1 MFSFLMFCCLIF
13 QFCYFNYVSRTRVKY
28 LFRATSRE
36 YSAVAGVP
44 CSDFLDYSGR
54 YLGEAAEWARQ
65 ELIERHLQQKLVVQG
80 EPFHESCTSRNG
92 EYRSRTSLH
101 PVQPFLEPNPSAIR
115 CGFGVSLRILTHL
128 SEKAI
133 RK

>member
-1 MFSFLMFCCLIF
+1 MRSPRARDCGILSQGCPQQAWKAIPHPIRENSEKPSMFSFLMFCCLIF

-65 ELIERHLQQKLVVQG
+65 ELIERHLQQ
-80 EPFHESCTSRNG
+80 
-92 EYRSRTSLH
+92 
-101 PVQPFLEPNPSAIR
+101 
-115 CGFGVSLRILTHL
+115 
-128 SEKAI
+128 
-133 RK
+133 